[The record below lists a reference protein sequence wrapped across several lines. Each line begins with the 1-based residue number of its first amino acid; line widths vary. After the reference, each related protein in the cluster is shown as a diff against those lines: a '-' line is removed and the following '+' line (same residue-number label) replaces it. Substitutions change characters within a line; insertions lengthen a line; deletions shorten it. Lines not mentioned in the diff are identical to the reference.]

1 MTLAGGIDRPSTA
14 PRPGLWSDRWAE
26 FVARHEGATSDR
38 WLFSLVW
45 LVLGRV
51 WVSCG
56 RALGVFG
63 VRVLGVSSGRL
74 WVVLVV
80 LVVLSGRVMLASGGA
95 LRLYV
100 GEVVVAALALGSR
113 ELVLQQEA

>member
-56 RALGVFG
+56 RALGVSG
-63 VRVLGVSSGRL
+63 VRVLRVLSGRL
-74 WVVLVV
+74 WVV

-95 LRLYV
+95 LHLYG
-100 GEVVVAALALGSR
+100 GEVVVALALGSR